1 MRLDLRLYI
10 YFFFRERKKSIAS
23 QLTPCVL
30 FKNFLVVIKKKLVED
45 VERLEETLW
54 CLFVIGECGVTLLI
68 DEKDYIEFCLKIHV
82 ESDNRIEKK
91 KVIFQIF
98 LNNILLSFFLKMSTK
113 KNLPPI
119 SIDRLKR
126 DFIAWQNN
134 QKNQKNEKL

>member
-1 MRLDLRLYI
+1 MD
-10 YFFFRERKKSIAS
+10 
-23 QLTPCVL
+23 
-30 FKNFLVVIKKKLVED
+30 
-45 VERLEETLW
+45 RLEETLW

-134 QKNQKNEKL
+134 F